1 MNKLKSSDLS
11 KILAF
16 LNDINIKQGNIK
28 GGLQAKRKTLIDGG
42 ASPSIISAID
52 QEITDVTTSLSDVNM
67 QIVNYG
73 AIGILN
79 TLISTD
85 INNAMSKIATTND
98 KVSEALDKIEE
109 VKRKLEYIS
118 LFFQLAGAIIGVANT
133 SSPAAIKNLVGQI
146 DILYDTDFD
155 PG

>member
-85 INNAMSKIATTND
+85 IK
-98 KVSEALDKIEE
+98 
-109 VKRKLEYIS
+109 
-118 LFFQLAGAIIGVANT
+118 
-133 SSPAAIKNLVGQI
+133 
-146 DILYDTDFD
+146 
-155 PG
+155 

>member
-1 MNKLKSSDLS
+1 
-11 KILAF
+11 
-16 LNDINIKQGNIK
+16 
-28 GGLQAKRKTLIDGG
+28 
-42 ASPSIISAID
+42 
-52 QEITDVTTSLSDVNM
+52 
-67 QIVNYG
+67 
-73 AIGILN
+73 
-79 TLISTD
+79 
-85 INNAMSKIATTND
+85 MSKIATTND